1 MAKKLKIIL
10 INLGLLVTVLL
21 FSPAQTMAA
30 TCSASTPST
39 DTNGQPLACDCPAG
53 FDHPKDSD
61 GNTVI
66 NQCDSIKQG
75 IDCPSGRFL
84 PTDHTKC
91 APLGN
96 DCNDISNNDCLK
108 KNPIT
113 SYINDAINFLSAGV
127 GIIVIG
133 MIILG
138 GIQYSMAGDNP
149 TATQAAKQRITNGLI
164 ALFIFLFL
172 FAFLQWLVPGGL

>member
-1 MAKKLKIIL
+1 MSKKIKIFL
-10 INLGLLVTVLL
+10 LFLGLFCLSTFAYIRL
-21 FSPAQTMAA
+21 PAMAA
-30 TCSASTPST
+30 SCLPGSDGCVCSSQGC
-39 DTNGQPLACDCPAG
+39 DNGQPAKNP
-53 FDHPKDSD
+53 
-61 GNTVI
+61 
-66 NQCDSIKQG
+66 
-75 IDCPSGRFL
+75 IDCPSGKVL
-84 PTDHTKC
+84 QSDTSKC

-96 DCNDISNNDCLK
+96 DCNGLSNNTCLK

-113 SYINDAINFLSAGV
+113 NFINDAINFLSAGV

-138 GIQYSMAGDNP
+138 GIQYSIAGDNP

-164 ALFIFLFL
+164 ALFVFLFL